1 MALTDRGI
9 PASTFQERPPPAAL
23 AGIVTCAWIQHIPR
37 ESGPYLHT
45 STPDGSVEIAYRLGD
60 GHSPQLIG
68 PRTRPTQE
76 VLAPGT
82 TTLGIRFRP
91 GASVGVVGM
100 PASELLNQTVDLRDV
115 WGSPADRLADE
126 LGSADSSNVLASL
139 LMGAVQR
146 ESMGT
151 SGPDPVAQLVVQ
163 SLRQNPQRLPD
174 IGHLVGLSK
183 RQVHRRCVAAIGYG
197 PKTLQRIARFQQLLA
212 RAHTEVDERLATLAA
227 EHGYADQ
234 AHLTSES
241 RRLTGLTPAMFISEM
256 RESCASHD
264 HRPSLRTWRRGGG
277 PLRAPIVSLLGAIDS
292 PDFYA
297 LRAPRPASRE

>member
-1 MALTDRGI
+1 MPLADPGI
-9 PASTFQERPPPAAL
+9 PASTFRERPPPATL

-60 GHSPQLIG
+60 GHGPYLIG

-100 PASELLNQTVDLRDV
+100 PASEVVDQTVDLRDV
-115 WGSPADRLADE
+115 WGSSADRLADE
-126 LGSADSSNVLASL
+126 LGSADSSNILASL
-139 LMGAVQR
+139 LMGAVHR
-146 ESMGT
+146 ESIRA
-151 SGPDPVAQLVVQ
+151 SGPDPVAQLIVR
-163 SLRQNPQRLPD
+163 SLRQNAERLAD

-183 RQVHRRCVAAIGYG
+183 RQVRRHCVAAIGYG

-212 RAHTEVDERLATLAA
+212 LAHTEVDERLADLAV
-227 EHGYADQ
+227 EHGYTDQ

-241 RRLTGLTPAMFISEM
+241 RRLTGLTPATFIAEM

-264 HRPSLRTWRRGGG
+264 HRASRRTWLAAGRGQRAPAHHRRRGD
-277 PLRAPIVSLLGAIDS
+277 P
-292 PDFYA
+292 
-297 LRAPRPASRE
+297 

>member
-1 MALTDRGI
+1 
-9 PASTFQERPPPAAL
+9 
-23 AGIVTCAWIQHIPR
+23 
-37 ESGPYLHT
+37 
-45 STPDGSVEIAYRLGD
+45 
-60 GHSPQLIG
+60 
-68 PRTRPTQE
+68 

-100 PASELLNQTVDLRDV
+100 PASELVDQTVDLRDV

-126 LGSADSSNVLASL
+126 LGSADSSNVVASL
-139 LMGAVQR
+139 LMGAVHR
-146 ESMGT
+146 ASMGT
-151 SGPDPVAQLVVQ
+151 TGPDPVAQLVVL
-163 SLRQNPQRLPD
+163 SLRQNARRLPD

-183 RQVHRRCVAAIGYG
+183 RQVYRRCVAAIGYG

-212 RAHTEVDERLATLAA
+212 LAHTEVDERLATLAA

-241 RRLTGLTPAMFISEM
+241 RRLTGQTPATFIAEM

-264 HRPSLRTWRRGGG
+264 HRVSLRTWLAVGRATAPPG
-277 PLRAPIVSLLGAIDS
+277 PIITVDAGTLQKRHRFAAVGADQ
-292 PDFYA
+292 P
-297 LRAPRPASRE
+297 

>member
-1 MALTDRGI
+1 MADPAI
-9 PASTFQERPPPAAL
+9 PASTFQERPPPAEL

-37 ESGPYLHT
+37 ESGSYLHT
-45 STPDGSVEIAYRLGD
+45 STPDGSVEIAYRP
-60 GHSPQLIG
+60 GHGRGPHLIG

-82 TTLGIRFRP
+82 TTVGIRFRP
-91 GASVGVVGM
+91 GASAGVIGM
-100 PASELLNQTVDLRDV
+100 PCSELVDQTVDLRAV

-126 LGSADSSNVLASL
+126 LASADSTNILVSL
-139 LMGAVQR
+139 LMGAVHR

-151 SGPDPVAQLVVQ
+151 TGLDAVTELIVE

-183 RQVHRRCVAAIGYG
+183 RQVRRRCLAAIGFG
-197 PKTLQRIARFQQLLA
+197 PKTLQRIARFQRLLA
-212 RAHTEVDERLATLAA
+212 VAHTEVHVRLAELAV

-241 RRLTGLTPAMFISEM
+241 QRLTGLPPATFIAEM
-256 RESCASHD
+256 RDSCASHD
-264 HRPSLRTWRRGGG
+264 HRASEGMWLAVARAKREGR
-277 PLRAPIVSLLGAIDS
+277 PLERAREV
-292 PDFYA
+292 
-297 LRAPRPASRE
+297 ASS